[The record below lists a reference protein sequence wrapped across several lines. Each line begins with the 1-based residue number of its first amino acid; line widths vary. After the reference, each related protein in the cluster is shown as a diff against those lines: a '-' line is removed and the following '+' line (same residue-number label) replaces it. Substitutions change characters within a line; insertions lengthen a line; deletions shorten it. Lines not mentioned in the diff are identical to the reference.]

1 MDDASDFINVFKLCG
16 LDQMTN
22 ATREGEVTT
31 VVDRGLGRKVVLVTG
46 NVPAANFVRVPKIGK
61 PPLGLTGRYVY
72 AQVKLDPERFYAVHV
87 DCLCVDPTAKSG
99 AATGFTVGRTT
110 VRLSCS
116 NLYKRKS
123 SRPDPAGAAATTL
136 SGSAVNFVHEPP
148 ARKWHVLVFD
158 THGLVRRAAPPDTGA
173 KSRVS
178 KPATSS
184 KEPPRFDCVKS
195 IQLGGNCAVRNV
207 FTSDTLYDADTL
219 PKDMHLSSKPG
230 VDVVWHRVG
239 GVDGSNPVNKGRSKR
254 VDPFAPP
261 RTGPT
266 NKAIP
271 PGADAD
277 DAELPTSAPIVA
289 VPHTTNMPTTPYA
302 THDDATIEARRAT
315 PARERRPFF
324 DDEAV
329 KTNDKKTS
337 TGPRPSSPPLVGHED
352 ASLDQPPSP
361 PAARGTAR
369 ASSARG
375 KPRAARPASYRLNAQ
390 SRDDPSGD
398 VGFFGDGGA
407 GGLRSSARPV
417 SGAVS
422 DVDALTGMPYAMEGA
437 KAPFARGAM
446 GAEGD
451 APPALTLT
459 RAIGLTGEFPGAV
472 AWCPDGNTV
481 AYPVNSLVALHDVR
495 TGTQS
500 HLFGHTD
507 RVHLT
512 CFSRD
517 GRVLVT
523 GQRGRHPVVKVWDV
537 ANGGVQAATL
547 YAHASGLKS
556 LDVSPCGRA
565 VVAAGTDT
573 SGRQM
578 IAVWDIGRAMRGGFA
593 PMTLRHRTDY
603 HVNCVKFSP
612 FEEDHVVT
620 CGKNSIRTYRL
631 RKGQLRGCSVD
642 LGDLKLSKLAPKS
655 TQFNRRD
662 DFELN
667 DFTSLAFEI
676 GYGVS
681 DLNQK
686 KVFCATVTGAVVQV
700 NYGKRQLERVFQ
712 LHDDKINDLQVCEGF
727 AVTASDDGFLRVWP
741 VDFSDFFLEAEHESA
756 VTSCSVSADG
766 LQVAAATRT
775 GSLGVLD
782 IPSHAYRTLL
792 RSHAGAVTGVAF
804 DPDPERDEMATCSAD
819 GTARVWDCASGEQ
832 LYEFAGDAGEV
843 ACAVAYRPGGHG
855 GLGLPGK
862 NKAGRALA
870 VGFSAGV
877 SRVFDVETT
886 STLAQHK
893 QHKGDVVAVQFTP
906 DGSRMITAGAEGN
919 LCVYD
924 AKNGYLPVKYLATAL
939 PTDRVRACVSPCGKL
954 LATIGPNG
962 ETVLTFDVETLKLR
976 SPALVPPRLVR
987 TGGRSKVHAFA
998 FTSDGKSIVISNDD
1012 AAVSRHSCADERGDG
1027 APHAVGRGLV
1037 TGGVD
1042 AVAVDATGTLAVLGG
1057 RDKSLVALPLAGLRE
1072 PFAPVE
1078 CHSNVPSQA
1087 YGAHWGAVHAV
1098 AFDSH
1103 GARCASVGD
1112 GDAVYVWSV
1121 DARAGKALAA
1131 NRARDKY
1138 ISFDV
1143 GPDVHG
1149 NRVEDADAGD
1159 SDDAGSIPGGV
1170 DDDAEGD
1177 GEGDAF
1183 KHKPKLA
1190 ATPERER
1197 GILKKHP
1204 TPAKSALKTDGKYG
1218 GGGGGE
1224 DTRVEEPAAGGDD
1237 DEVEAEDVYSAEV
1250 PVPNEDRP
1258 EPPVEQKVAKSRAGD
1273 TSAPRPAHPPG
1284 KKPTVHASIRPA
1296 RVIGLSTGAAT
1307 AGNESTESAA
1317 AVAAATA
1324 AAPALFVPE
1333 LGSVLFAAGCD
1344 VVIERVG
1351 GERQQALLRRHPYPI
1366 TALAHHPE
1374 TRRIASAS
1382 ASDVGQFEGAEGPGE
1397 CVVCVWDASTGACL
1411 TELVHER
1418 AGGCVVSL
1426 QFSPE
1431 GALLL
1436 SAGADP
1442 DGALRVWDVSSG
1454 ARVLAA
1460 SANAPVAAAG
1470 WCVHSPRAEFFTAG
1484 ADGAWLH
1491 SLQDEQGTT
1500 GSHTVAKIAF
1510 DDDDDERAVTAVTA
1524 DATRGKRGF
1533 GRGASPVCTA
1543 ACVASDGSLF
1553 VGDSRGRVW
1562 RSPMRIGLDE
1572 SADGAVPSLAKCCDV
1587 LPAGEAVTAVRAL
1600 PGGRL
1605 FVGGARRARVWINEL
1620 DGRGWEEV
1628 GELELDGAVVA
1639 ANFDAG
1645 GSVGRGAHAGSNP
1658 SNPNPKSEPWGVVTT
1673 SAGSAWLVEIATGT
1687 ARALVQAHPLDV
1699 AHASLKTL
1707 GHRTCLATTS
1717 VDGTVRVWDCAAGA
1731 KVLEVHADVSS
1742 LSTRATRAL
1751 VSPDGTRLCMGCGDG
1766 GVAVVAVGAG
1776 VGGAAPGVQGPVRH
1790 ARAHPSGAAVVHA
1803 SFLRTTEASFE
1814 PGQGRPVARLLTVAA
1829 DGSISLTDVASCE
1842 CSQLFP
1848 GLSNLSGDSGASG
1861 DPVVAAA
1868 ISEPAVGT
1876 GEVLIALARASSLQ
1890 TVSVTIGTKSEL
1902 RSTFKPTPRGTYVTS
1917 PGMCAWSETRRG
1929 VCYYASRATGG
1940 RVVRFDA
1947 LQGEMLNV
1955 VECDAGA
1962 GSGGPWCVAVTERKG
1977 RDALAVG
1984 TARGVEFVSVNGDE
1998 VSGGVSGKE
2007 RKQRNGTCAMANG
2020 ARHVAWTDDG
2030 ADAWVCSGTCAYL
2043 VADPFGQLQSDR

>member
-1 MDDASDFINVFKLCG
+1 MDDASEFINVFKLCG

-87 DCLCVDPTAKSG
+87 DCLCSDPTAKSA

-158 THGLVRRAAPPDTGA
+158 AHGLVRRVQTPDAGA
-173 KSRVS
+173 RSRGG
-178 KPATSS
+178 PNAS

-195 IQLGGNCAVRNV
+195 IQLGGGCAVRNV
-207 FTSDTLYDADTL
+207 FISDTLYDADTL
-219 PKDMHLSSKPG
+219 PKEMHLSSKPG
-230 VDVVWHRVG
+230 VDVAWHRVG
-239 GVDGSNPVNKGRSKR
+239 GVDPNPAKEGRSKR
-254 VDPFAPP
+254 GGAIDPLAPP

-271 PGADAD
+271 PDDAADD

-289 VPHTTNMPTTPYA
+289 VPHATNMSTTPYA

-315 PARERRPFF
+315 PRERRPIF
-324 DDEAV
+324 DDETA
-329 KTNDKKTS
+329 KTNEKKTS
-337 TGPRPSSPPLVGHED
+337 NAARPSSPPLVGHED

-361 PAARGTAR
+361 PARGGAAR
-369 ASSARG
+369 ASSARDVGRG
-375 KPRAARPASYRLNAQ
+375 KPRAARPASSRVNA
-390 SRDDPSGD
+390 PSDGAHPSD

-407 GGLRSSARPV
+407 GGLRSSSRPV

-437 KAPFARGAM
+437 RAPFAGARA
-446 GAEGD
+446 GAED

-459 RAIGLTGEFPGAV
+459 RAVGLTGEFPGAV

-495 TGTQS
+495 TGAQH

-523 GQRGRHPVVKVWDV
+523 GQRGRHPLVKVWDV
-537 ANGGVQAATL
+537 AERGAQVATL

-686 KVFCATVTGAVVQV
+686 KVFVATVTGAVVQV

-712 LHDDKINDLQVCEGF
+712 LHDDRINDLRVSEGF

-741 VDFSDFFLEAEHESA
+741 TDFSDFFLEAEHESA

-775 GSLGVLD
+775 GSLGVMD

-804 DPDPERDEMATCSAD
+804 DPDPDRDEMATCSED
-819 GTARVWDCASGEQ
+819 GTARVWDCATGEQ
-832 LYEFAGDAGEV
+832 LYEFAGDAGEC
-843 ACAVAYRPGGHG
+843 ARAVAYRPGGHG
-855 GLGLPGK
+855 VGVHGK
-862 NKAGRALA
+862 NRSEASGRALA
-870 VGFSAGV
+870 VGFGGGV

-886 STLAQHK
+886 ATLAQHR

-939 PTDRVRACVSPCGKL
+939 PTDRVRAAISPDGKL

-987 TGGRSKVHAFA
+987 TGGRSKVLAFA
-998 FTSDGKSIVISNDD
+998 FTPDGSSLVVANDD
-1012 AAVSRHSCADERGDG
+1012 DSVSRHSCADEHGDG
-1027 APHAVGRGLV
+1027 APHAVGRSLCA
-1037 TGGVD
+1037 GVD

-1057 RDKSLVALPLAGLRE
+1057 RDKSLVAAPLAGLRE
-1072 PFAPVE
+1072 PFAPAE
-1078 CHSNVPSQA
+1078 CLSNVPSQA
-1087 YGAHWGAVHAV
+1087 YGAHWGAVRAV
-1098 AFDSH
+1098 AFDSR

-1121 DARAGKALAA
+1121 DARAGKALSA
-1131 NRARDKY
+1131 NRARDRV
-1138 ISFDV
+1138 SFDV
-1143 GPDVHG
+1143 GPDTRG
-1149 NRVEDADAGD
+1149 RVEDADAGD
-1159 SDDAGSIPGGV
+1159 SDDAGSIPGGI
-1170 DDDAEGD
+1170 DGDAEP

-1183 KHKPKLA
+1183 THKPKLA
-1190 ATPERER
+1190 ATPGRER
-1197 GILKKHP
+1197 GILKKRP

-1218 GGGGGE
+1218 GGGGGGE
-1224 DTRVEEPAAGGDD
+1224 DEDARVEEPAVD
-1237 DEVEAEDVYSAEV
+1237 DEDELEAEDVDADV

-1258 EPPVEQKVAKSRAGD
+1258 EPPVEPVDAGSRKVTQRSRTGA
-1273 TSAPRPAHPPG
+1273 PPG
-1284 KKPTVHASIRPA
+1284 KKPVAIRPA
-1296 RVIGLSTGAAT
+1296 RVIGLSTGAAA

-1324 AAPALFVPE
+1324 AAPAIYVPE
-1333 LGSVLFAAGCD
+1333 LGSTLFAAGCD

-1351 GERQQALLRRHPYPI
+1351 GERQQALLRRHPFPI

-1382 ASDVGQFEGAEGPGE
+1382 ASDVGRFDADGPGE

-1411 TELVHER
+1411 RELVHSR

-1442 DGALRVWDVSSG
+1442 DGALRVWDVATG

-1460 SANAPVAAAG
+1460 AADAPVAAAG
-1470 WCVHSPRAEFFTAG
+1470 WCTHSPRAEFFTAG

-1491 SLQDEQGTT
+1491 SLQDETGTT

-1510 DDDDDERAVTAVTA
+1510 DDDDDYHDDDRASGE
-1524 DATRGKRGF
+1524 TRVPKRGF
-1533 GRGASPVCTA
+1533 TGASPVCTA
-1543 ACVASDGSLF
+1543 ASTASDGSLF

-1562 RSPMRIGLDE
+1562 RSPMRVGLE
-1572 SADGAVPSLAKCCDV
+1572 TNGGAVPTLAKCCDA

-1605 FVGGARRARVWINEL
+1605 FVGGARRARVWINAL
-1620 DGRGWEEV
+1620 SGVGWEEV

-1645 GSVGRGAHAGSNP
+1645 SSGRRGATGSNP
-1658 SNPNPKSEPWGVVTT
+1658 SPNPKPEPWGVVTT

-1699 AHASLKTL
+1699 AHCRVETL
-1707 GHRTCLATTS
+1707 GHRTALATTS
-1717 VDGTVRVWDCAAGA
+1717 VDGTARVWDCAAGA
-1731 KVLEVHADVSS
+1731 KVLEVHADVSARG
-1742 LSTRATRAL
+1742 TRATRA
-1751 VSPDGTRLCMGCGDG
+1751 VTSPDGTRLCMGCGDG
-1766 GVAVVAVGAG
+1766 GVAVVVVGAG

-1803 SFLRTTEASFE
+1803 SFLRTTTASFASDDRRTTVGQPSE
-1814 PGQGRPVARLLTVAA
+1814 PVPRLLTVAA
-1829 DGSISLTDVASCE
+1829 DGSISLTDVVRCE
-1842 CSQLFP
+1842 SSQLFP
-1848 GLSNLSGDSGASG
+1848 GLSNADAAS

-1868 ISEPAVGT
+1868 ASEPAVGA
-1876 GEVLIALARASSLQ
+1876 GEVLVALARASSLQ
-1890 TVSVTIGTKSEL
+1890 TVSVAVGTKSEL
-1902 RSTFKPTPRGTYVTS
+1902 RSTFKPTPRGTYVTA

-1940 RVVRFDA
+1940 RLVQFDA
-1947 LQGEMLNV
+1947 TRGEAIAV
-1955 VECDAGA
+1955 VDCDAGA
-1962 GSGGPWCVAVTERKG
+1962 GVGGPWCVAVTERAG
-1977 RDALAVG
+1977 MDALAVG
-1984 TARGVEFVSVNGDE
+1984 TARGVEFLSVNADGV

-2007 RKQRNGTCAMANG
+2007 RSGTCAMSNG
-2020 ARHVAWTDDG
+2020 ARHVAWTEDG

-2043 VADPFGQLQSDR
+2043 IADPFGQLESNR

>member
-1 MDDASDFINVFKLCG
+1 VDDASDFINVFKLCG

-87 DCLCVDPTAKSG
+87 DCLCSDPTAKSG
-99 AATGFTVGRTT
+99 ANTGFTVGRTT

-123 SRPDPAGAAATTL
+123 SRPDPAGTSATTL

-158 THGLVRRAAPPDTGA
+158 THGLVRRVPSTDQGA
-173 KSRVS
+173 KSQG
-178 KPATSS
+178 KKS

-195 IQLGGNCAVRNV
+195 IQLGGGCAVRNV
-207 FTSDTLYDADTL
+207 FISDTLYDADTL
-219 PKDMHLSSKPG
+219 PKEMHLSSKPG
-230 VDVVWHRVG
+230 VDVVWTRVG
-239 GVDGSNPVNKGRSKR
+239 GVDPNGQGGSKPRGV
-254 VDPFAPP
+254 VDPLAPP
-261 RTGPT
+261 PTGPT

-271 PGADAD
+271 PDGAA
-277 DAELPTSAPIVA
+277 SAPIVA
-289 VPHTTNMPTTPYA
+289 VPHTTNVPTTPYA

-315 PARERRPFF
+315 PRDQTPRRRPAF
-324 DDEAV
+324 DDEAGQTT
-329 KTNDKKTS
+329 KTKDKKTS
-337 TGPRPSSPPLVGHED
+337 TARPSSPPLVGHED
-352 ASLDQPPSP
+352 ASLDEPPSP
-361 PAARGTAR
+361 PR
-369 ASSARG
+369 ASSRDAAGRATGAIRRG
-375 KPRAARPASYRLNAQ
+375 KPRAARPGLP
-390 SRDDPSGD
+390 SRGDPSED

-407 GGLRSSARPV
+407 GGLRSSSRHV
-417 SGAVS
+417 SGAVN
-422 DVDALTGMPYAMEGA
+422 DVDAVTGMPYAMDGG
-437 KAPFARGAM
+437 ARGLTPPNV
-446 GAEGD
+446 GYPDD
-451 APPALTLT
+451 APPALALT
-459 RAIGLTGEFPGAV
+459 RAVGLTGEFPGAV
-472 AWCPDGNTV
+472 AWCPDGTTV

-495 TGTQS
+495 TGAQS

-507 RVHLT
+507 RVHLS

-523 GQRGRHPVVKVWDV
+523 GQRGRHPLVKVWDV
-537 ANGGVQAATL
+537 ESNAQVATL

-642 LGDLKLSKLAPKS
+642 LGDLKLSKLAPKGL
-655 TQFNRRD
+655 TQKGRKRD

-676 GYGVS
+676 GYGVA
-681 DLNQK
+681 DLDQK

-712 LHDDKINDLQVCEGF
+712 LHDDKINDLRVCEGF

-804 DPDPERDEMATCSAD
+804 DPDPERDEMATCSED
-819 GTARVWDCASGEQ
+819 GTARVWDCATGEQ

-843 ACAVAYRPGGHG
+843 ACAVAYRPDGNV

-870 VGFSAGV
+870 VGFGGGV
-877 SRVFDVETT
+877 SRVYDVATT
-886 STLAQHK
+886 TTLAEHR
-893 QHKGDVVAVQFTP
+893 QHKGDVVSVQFTP

-939 PTDRVRACVSPCGKL
+939 PTDRVRAAISPDGKL

-976 SPALVPPRLVR
+976 SPALVPPRLLR
-987 TGGRSKVHAFA
+987 TGGRSKVLAFA
-998 FTSDGKSIVISNDD
+998 FTPDGKSIVVANDD
-1012 AAVSRHSCADERGDG
+1012 DAVSTHSCADDRGDG
-1027 APHAVGRGLV
+1027 APRRVGRGLV
-1037 TGGVD
+1037 TGPLD
-1042 AVAVDATGTLAVLGG
+1042 AVAVDPTGVFAVLGG
-1057 RDKSLVALPLAGLRE
+1057 RDKSLVAAPLSGFAE
-1072 PFAPVE
+1072 AFAPADRQAK
-1078 CHSNVPSQA
+1078 VPSQA
-1087 YGAHWGAVHAV
+1087 YGAHWGAVRGV
-1098 AFDSH
+1098 AFDSL

-1131 NRARDKY
+1131 SKARDLLGV
-1138 ISFDV
+1138 SFDIRP
-1143 GPDVHG
+1143 GADG
-1149 NRVEDADAGD
+1149 GAVEDAGD
-1159 SDDAGSIPGGV
+1159 SAGDSADSPGGV
-1170 DDDAEGD
+1170 DGDAEP
-1177 GEGDAF
+1177 GEPGDAF
-1183 KHKPKLA
+1183 EPKPKLA
-1190 ATPERER
+1190 ATPGTPER

-1218 GGGGGE
+1218 GGKYGE
-1224 DTRVEEPAAGGDD
+1224 DAKYVEEPAEAD
-1237 DEVEAEDVYSAEV
+1237 DEADAEAEGVDAEV
-1250 PVPNEDRP
+1250 P
-1258 EPPVEQKVAKSRAGD
+1258 EPPVDRPDPPVEPGVDVDPGHTSGKVTRAKR
-1273 TSAPRPAHPPG
+1273 PPG
-1284 KKPTVHASIRPA
+1284 KKPVLHPSIRPA
-1296 RVIGLSTGAAT
+1296 RVIGLSTGAAA

-1324 AAPALFVPE
+1324 CAPALYVPE
-1333 LGSVLFAAGCD
+1333 LGSTLFAAGCD
-1344 VVIERVG
+1344 VVIERAG
-1351 GERQQALLRRHPYPI
+1351 GERQQALLRRHPFPI

-1382 ASDVGQFEGAEGPGE
+1382 ASDVGQFTNSEGPGE

-1411 TELVHER
+1411 VELVHER

-1426 QFSPE
+1426 EFSPE
-1431 GALLL
+1431 GAMLL

-1442 DGALRVWDVSSG
+1442 DGALRVWDVSTG

-1470 WCVHSPRAEFFTAG
+1470 WCTHSPRAEFFTAG

-1491 SLQDEQGTT
+1491 SLRDETGTT

-1510 DDDDDERAVTAVTA
+1510 DDLNDDLNDGGGGETTEGARRALKNP
-1524 DATRGKRGF
+1524 RGKNP
-1533 GRGASPVCTA
+1533 PVCTA
-1543 ACVASDGSLF
+1543 ACVAADGSLF

-1562 RSPMRIGLDE
+1562 RSPMRVGTSDE
-1572 SADGAVPSLAKCCDV
+1572 GAFSTPVPLAKCCDA
-1587 LPAGEAVTAVRAL
+1587 LGANEAVTAVKAL
-1600 PGGRL
+1600 PGSRL
-1605 FVGGARRARVWINEL
+1605 FVGGARRARVWINARA
-1620 DGRGWEEV
+1620 GRGWEEV

-1639 ANFDAG
+1639 ANFDASLG
-1645 GSVGRGAHAGSNP
+1645 SGSVETNKPAVR
-1658 SNPNPKSEPWGVVTT
+1658 EPWGVVTT

-1699 AHASLKTL
+1699 AHASVKSL
-1707 GHRTCLATTS
+1707 GHRTAMATVS
-1717 VDGTVRVWDCAAGA
+1717 VDGTARVWDCAAGA
-1731 KVLEVHADVSS
+1731 KVLEVHADVSNM
-1742 LSTRATRAL
+1742 TVRATRAA
-1751 VSPDGTRLCMGCGDG
+1751 VSPDGTRLCLGCRDG
-1766 GVAVVAVGAG
+1766 GVAVVTVGAG
-1776 VGGAAPGVQGPVRH
+1776 VGGVAPGVQGPVRH

-1803 SFLRTTEASFE
+1803 SFLRTGVSEGPTFS
-1814 PGQGRPVARLLTVAA
+1814 RLLTVAA
-1829 DGSISLTDVASCE
+1829 DGSISLTDVDTCE
-1842 CSQLFP
+1842 CRQLFP
-1848 GLSNLSGDSGASG
+1848 GVSNSLDGSMHQR
-1861 DPVVAAA
+1861 DPVVQAAV
-1868 ISEPAVGT
+1868 SEPAVGA
-1876 GEVLIALARASSLQ
+1876 GDVLVALARASSLQ
-1890 TVSVTIGTKSEL
+1890 TISVTNLGSKCEL
-1902 RSTFKPTPRGTYVTS
+1902 RSTFKPTPRGTYVTA

-1929 VCYYASRATGG
+1929 ACYYASRATGG

-1947 LQGEMLNV
+1947 MKGEVIDV
-1955 VECDAGA
+1955 VDCDAGA
-1962 GSGGPWCVAVTERKG
+1962 GAGGPWCVAVTERAG

-1984 TARGVEFVSVNGDE
+1984 TARGVEFLSVSDGDGD
-1998 VSGGVSGKE
+1998 VSNRGSGGGVVIKKE
-2007 RKQRNGTCAMANG
+2007 RSGTCAMANG
-2020 ARHVAWTDDG
+2020 ARHVAWTEDG
-2030 ADAWVCSGTCAYL
+2030 DGAWVCSGTCAYL
-2043 VADPFGQLQSDR
+2043 VADPFGQLERK